1 MKTIYSKDH
10 QLHHIR
16 FEIACGEV
24 LPSFEMPARA
34 DMIESSVRS
43 AGLGEII
50 GPDDFSL
57 DPLLRIHSQ
66 AYVEFLSSA
75 WTLWADTYGTTTDA
89 LPYCFPHRGLRN
101 IVPRHIEG
109 KLGYYSFDLSSGFC
123 SGSWKAIRSSAN
135 VALTGAKMITNG
147 EPSAF
152 ALCRPPGHHAG
163 RDLMGGYCYVNNAA
177 VAAQFLLDSGKKSVA
192 ILDVDYHHGNGTQQI
207 FYQRDDVLFV
217 SVHGDPD
224 DEYPHFLGFEDERG
238 EGPGEGFN
246 INFPLPLGNSDWTV
260 YQPALQAGMEAI
272 RQFNADALVVSLG
285 LDTFE
290 QDPISNFKLTEANYP
305 VMGAMIAEANIPTL
319 FVLEGGYA
327 VEELGENAVSV
338 LQGFQSPEE
347 QQSTLAGPNR

>member
-16 FEIACGEV
+16 FEIGSGEV
-24 LPSFEMPARA
+24 LPNFEMPSRA
-34 DMIESSVRS
+34 NMIVSSIES

-50 GPDDFSL
+50 EPDDFSL
-57 DPLLRIHSQ
+57 DPVLRVHSR
-66 AYVEFLSSA
+66 AYVEFLSNA
-75 WTLWADTYGTTTDA
+75 WSLWADTYGTSADA

-101 IVPRHIEG
+101 IEPRHIEG

-123 SGSWKAIRSSAN
+123 AGSWQAIRSSAN
-135 VALTGAKMITNG
+135 VALTGAKIITSG

-163 RDLMGGYCYVNNAA
+163 RDLMGGYCYINNAA
-177 VAAQFLLDSGKKSVA
+177 VAAQFLLDSGKQRVA

-217 SVHGDPD
+217 SIHGDPE

-246 INFPLPLGNSDWTV
+246 INFPLPVGSSDWAV
-260 YQPALQAGMEAI
+260 YQPALQAGLEAI
-272 RQFNADALVVSLG
+272 KKFNADALVVSLG

-290 QDPISNFKLTEANYP
+290 QDPISSFKLTKANYP
-305 VMGAMIAEANIPTL
+305 EMGAMIAEANIPTL
-319 FVLEGGYA
+319 FVMEGGYA
-327 VEELGENAVSV
+327 VDELGENSVSV
-338 LQGFQSPEE
+338 LQGFE
-347 QQSTLAGPNR
+347 NRPA